1 MQKHAEHAKWAYK
14 TESDLPTYSD
24 EVCFHDNRCVWL
36 SSEVEASALLR
47 EVG

>member
-1 MQKHAEHAKWAYK
+1 MLKHAKHAKCAYK
-14 TESDLPTYSD
+14 KESDLPTYSD
-24 EVCFHDNRCVWL
+24 EVCFHDNRYVWL